1 MHCHLA
7 NPGKCHY
14 FSVEVILPSVPLRA
28 GQTFWCLR
36 DADAFQ
42 DFTGIDVG
50 DEGVNWIEDHG
61 HTDGSGEP
69 WEYKEAWARRRDNV
83 RAASA
88 RFELGEG
95 EVAETNCSDDAESN
109 ESSECPYRC
118 GPGRYAWPSRL
129 CVCAC

>member
-1 MHCHLA
+1 MGEPFFFSRFVHCHLA

-50 DEGVNWIEDHG
+50 DEGVNWIEDNG
-61 HTDGSGEP
+61 LSQNGDDGASIN
-69 WEYKEAWARRRDNV
+69 AWVVLA
-83 RAASA
+83 
-88 RFELGEG
+88 G
-95 EVAETNCSDDAESN
+95 
-109 ESSECPYRC
+109 
-118 GPGRYAWPSRL
+118 
-129 CVCAC
+129 